1 MTAVGAHSDGSH
13 PDGVAPSVAPGWKA
27 QVVTWARRV
36 LLLAVLV
43 GAGYYLVTR
52 WDQVWSTLA
61 QVPWQSAV
69 LSQLVLLVGIGSS
82 TLGWQAIVDDLGTRL
97 GMVRG
102 PQIYLVSQL
111 GKYLPGAVW
120 AYVLQM
126 ELGKQAGLP
135 RARSFVSSLI
145 QVGVS
150 TVASLLLGVLAL
162 PVLLDE
168 SPGAVWL
175 YTVLPVGLAALHPRV
190 LTWGVNL
197 VLRVLRKAPLD
208 HRLRWVTVGK
218 ALGYSLFTFACFGVH
233 LWLLA
238 NALGKPGFGG
248 LLLCTGAVAIGLTAG
263 LFFFILPSGAGVREV
278 VVTAALAASIGPVA
292 AGAYAIASRAMFTAA
307 DVLTAGAAALL
318 ARIRLPSGP
327 PS

>member
-1 MTAVGAHSDGSH
+1 MTTVGSQPVDA
-13 PDGVAPSVAPGWKA
+13 APARPAASWKSRA
-27 QVVTWARRV
+27 VTWARRL

-52 WDQVWSTLA
+52 WDQVWHTLA
-61 QVPWQSAV
+61 EVPWYAAV
-69 LSQLVLLVGIGSS
+69 LSQLVLIVGIASS
-82 TLGWQAIVDDLGTRL
+82 TLGWKAIVDDLGTQL
-97 GMVRG
+97 GLVRG

-162 PVLLDE
+162 PVLLNE

-208 HRLRWVTVGK
+208 HRLRLATVGK
-218 ALGYSLFTFACFGVH
+218 ALGYSLFTFSCFGAH

-238 NALGKPGFGG
+238 NSLGTPGLGG

-307 DVLTAGAAALL
+307 DVLTAGSAALL
-318 ARIRLPSGP
+318 AKLRPAAR
-327 PS
+327 

>member
-1 MTAVGAHSDGSH
+1 MSAETAASTTSRNWRSL
-13 PDGVAPSVAPGWKA
+13 A
-27 QVVTWARRV
+27 VTWARRI
-36 LLLAVLV
+36 LLAAVLV

-52 WDQVWSTLA
+52 WDEVWDTLA
-61 QVPWQSAV
+61 RVPWPAAV
-69 LSQLVLLVGIGSS
+69 LSQLVLILGIASS
-82 TLGWQAIVDDLGTRL
+82 TLGWQVIVDDLGTKL
-97 GMVRG
+97 GPIRG
-102 PQIYLVSQL
+102 PQIYLVGQL

-168 SPGAVWL
+168 SPGAIWL
-175 YTVLPVGLAALHPRV
+175 YAVLPVGLAALHPRL
-190 LTWGVNL
+190 LTWAVNL
-197 VLRVLRKAPLD
+197 VLRILRKAPLA
-208 HRLRWVTVGK
+208 HRLRWATVGK
-218 ALGYSLFTFACFGVH
+218 ALGYSLFTFTCFGTH

-238 NALGKPGFGG
+238 NSLGTPGWGG

-278 VVTAALAASIGPVA
+278 VVTAALATSIGPVA

-307 DVLTAGAAALL
+307 DVVTAGAAALL
-318 ARIRLPSGP
+318 ARGYRGPAKGIPSVRT
-327 PS
+327 SE